1 MVQSNSKNIGLECKK
16 SWILVQL
23 MPLELGK
30 CKYFYKCNLQP
41 SFFIM
46 EKGIISTPKTKYLAI
61 FLLLKFVLKN

>member
-23 MPLELGK
+23 MPLKLGK

-41 SFFIM
+41 SFLSWRRASSPHQ
-46 EKGIISTPKTKYLAI
+46 KKNYLAI
-61 FLLLKFVLKN
+61 LLLLKFVLKN

>member
-41 SFFIM
+41 SFFIL
-46 EKGIISTPKTKYLAI
+46 ERRASSPHQKKII
-61 FLLLKFVLKN
+61 